1 MTLRKPILAGNWK
14 MHNGPAEAERFF
26 GEFLSAFSSREDRS
40 VVFFP
45 PAVSLAA
52 ARSAV
57 QGRADIRLGVQN
69 VFWEEKGAFT
79 GEISC
84 GMAVEAGAAVALVGH
99 SERRQVFG
107 ETSEETARKVRAAL
121 AAGLAPMLCVGETL
135 EEREAGRAAEVV
147 EEQLRAVFE
156 ALDEADAERVV
167 IAYEPVWAIGTGR
180 TASPADAEQ
189 MHGSIRRLLAGW
201 YGAEVAGRMAILYGG
216 SVKPD
221 NAEALLAA
229 GDVDGVL
236 VGGASL
242 DPAGFARICGA
253 SS

>member
-14 MHNGPAEAERFF
+14 LHHGPTEAERFF
-26 GEFLSAFSSREDRS
+26 GEFLSALPTRDDRS
-40 VVFFP
+40 VVIFP

-57 QGRADIRLGVQN
+57 QGRADIQLGVQN
-69 VFWEEKGAFT
+69 AFWEEKGAFT

-84 GMAVEAGAAVALVGH
+84 GMAMDAGATVALVGH

-121 AAGLAPMLCVGETL
+121 HVGLVPMLCVGETL
-135 EEREAGRAAEVV
+135 EEREAGRAAQVV
-147 EEQLRAVFE
+147 EAQLAAVFDGLPE
-156 ALDEADAERVV
+156 GDAERVV

-180 TASPADAEQ
+180 TASPGDAEE
-189 MHGSIRRLLAGW
+189 MHGSIRRLLSAW
-201 YGAEVAGRMAILYGG
+201 YGDEVAERMAILYGG

-242 DPAGFARICGA
+242 DPAGFARICEA